1 MLYIMTNRLYAA
13 HSKCQSKSAFLH
25 FRMFLPDFNA
35 KMINNLAKNCFLAF
49 PQMLVDTKLWYLAS
63 KTSVKQHLGK
73 SQKYAHFCYIF
84 FIFASKSYK
93 KAKKQEFSKPP
104 APKHCPKYTTHNYVM
119 RGQGVKSV
127 HNLCYIIYE
136 YTLT

>member
-1 MLYIMTNRLYAA
+1 MRGLGVNAVYYDR
-13 HSKCQSKSAFLH
+13 SKCWSKSAFSH
-25 FRMFLPDFNA
+25 FRTFLPDFNA
-35 KMINNLAKNCFLAF
+35 KMINNLAKKKFWLLFDRLQA
-49 PQMLVDTKLWYLAS
+49 PTKLWYLAS

-104 APKHCPKYTTHNYVM
+104 APKHCSKYTTHNYVM
-119 RGQGVKSV
+119 RG
-127 HNLCYIIYE
+127 
-136 YTLT
+136 